1 MPQEVTASVKNTRGY
16 FRSSSQPHRHG
27 RRSSLT
33 AHRHASGPT
42 SVPASAT
49 ALPSCTPRPL
59 KGPSPCP
66 AASSPND
73 FSFAEAEHKENQKR
87 FGSEPLRT
95 WLPAV
100 PQRLGFCE
108 PAGVSSQQDVLPWG
122 PPHMHRDDTFH
133 SLLPREPT
141 CIRRVS
147 SSDRPAPAALRASAA
162 FQSAGPVRLPAS
174 VRLCLEGS
182 RNCTDT
188 RASPADATQWKLLL
202 GGSRST
208 SRRMKFVSGLAGSAG

>member
-1 MPQEVTASVKNTRGY
+1 MPQEVRASVKNTRGY

-27 RRSSLT
+27 RSSSLT

-108 PAGVSSQQDVLPWG
+108 PAGGVLPAG
-122 PPHMHRDDTFH
+122 CPPMGAPPHAPGRH
-133 SLLPREPT
+133 LPFSAPQRAHLYPQGEL
-141 CIRRVS
+141 VGQAS
-147 SSDRPAPAALRASAA
+147 SSGSPGLRGVSVSGSCAPACQREAVPGRV
-162 FQSAGPVRLPAS
+162 Q
-174 VRLCLEGS
+174 
-182 RNCTDT
+182 
-188 RASPADATQWKLLL
+188 KLH
-202 GGSRST
+202 
-208 SRRMKFVSGLAGSAG
+208 